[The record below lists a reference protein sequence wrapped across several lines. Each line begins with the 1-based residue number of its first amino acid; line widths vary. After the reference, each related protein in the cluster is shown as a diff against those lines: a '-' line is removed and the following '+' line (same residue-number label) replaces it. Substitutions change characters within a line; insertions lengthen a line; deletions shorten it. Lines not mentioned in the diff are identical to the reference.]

1 MLASTKQTKEK
12 KMIIRKV
19 FVRNNIPMFAA
30 EFTDKHG
37 ETYTAHNVKAFDA
50 ACSAFATAQVVT
62 RMRQKLGLR
71 KCKLI

>member
-1 MLASTKQTKEK
+1 
-12 KMIIRKV
+12 MIIKKIY
-19 FVRNNIPMFAA
+19 VRENIPMFAA

-50 ACSAFATAQVVT
+50 ACSAFATAQVVA

>member
-1 MLASTKQTKEK
+1 M
-12 KMIIRKV
+12 
-19 FVRNNIPMFAA
+19 RNNIAMFAA

-50 ACSAFATAQVVT
+50 ACSAFATAQVVA